1 MVIDRATI
9 GEVCCIKTEI
19 RACSHLPCDL
29 TSNSNAVIISSLPGN
44 KELSIKVMRDDT
56 EITVQVKPED
66 LSPRLKQLREER
78 LKRKKSKSRE
88 G

>member
-1 MVIDRATI
+1 
-9 GEVCCIKTEI
+9 
-19 RACSHLPCDL
+19 
-29 TSNSNAVIISSLPGN
+29 
-44 KELSIKVMRDDT
+44 MRNDE

-78 LKRKKSKSRE
+78 SKKKISESKA